1 VIGRARLR
9 PSAPRACYRRR
20 VARLLAGRYELGARL
35 GRGSMGEVWEAID
48 RETGEDVAVKTA
60 RPATLADPGLLARFE
75 REGKLLRRLRTPYV
89 CGFRAAARTDEGVP
103 FLVVERLRGET
114 LEALL
119 AREGDLPLNETLR
132 VGRELLSALVV
143 AHDAGVVHRDLSPA
157 NVFLHEDP
165 SAGVITK
172 VLDFGVAKVSDPS
185 SSLAGSATE
194 SGSTIGTLAYVA
206 PEQLG
211 GSTATGPR
219 ADLYAAGTVL
229 VRALTGRLP
238 FGDARGARLLALKRE
253 HDPPSVDDLTGERWP
268 VGVRTFLAKLMA
280 RSPARRYPSASAALA
295 ALDALDA
302 RPAVEVAVP
311 GARAAAPESRFEPT
325 ATQTVGPPRRR
336 PR

>member
-1 VIGRARLR
+1 
-9 PSAPRACYRRR
+9 
-20 VARLLAGRYELGARL
+20 
-35 GRGSMGEVWEAID
+35 MGEVWAALD
-48 RETGEDVAVKTA
+48 RETGEEVAVKTA
-60 RPATLADPGLLARFE
+60 RAATLADPELLARFE

-89 CGFRAAARTDEGVP
+89 CGFRAAGRSEDGVP

-119 AREGDLPLNETLR
+119 AREGDLPLEDALR

-143 AHDAGVVHRDLSPA
+143 AHDAGLVHRDLSPA
-157 NVFLHEDP
+157 NVFLHEEP
-165 SAGVITK
+165 SGVITK

-185 SSLAGSATE
+185 SSIAGAATE
-194 SGSTIGTLAYVA
+194 SGATIGTLAYVA

-229 VRALTGRLP
+229 VHALTGRLP

-268 VGVRTFLAKLMA
+268 VGVRTFLAKLTA
-280 RSPARRYPSASAALA
+280 RSPARRYPSAAAALA
-295 ALDALDA
+295 ALDALDV
-302 RPAVEVAVP
+302 RPAVAVP
-311 GARAAAPESRFEPT
+311 GASRASAPARSPEPT

-336 PR
+336 PSR